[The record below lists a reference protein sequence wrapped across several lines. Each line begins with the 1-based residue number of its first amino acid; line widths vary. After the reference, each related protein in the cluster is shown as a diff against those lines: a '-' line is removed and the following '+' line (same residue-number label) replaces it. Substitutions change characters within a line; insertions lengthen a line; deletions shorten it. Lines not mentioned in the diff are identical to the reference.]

1 MALVVLGSSGNLG
14 SALISFLS
22 ERLSENIYCLDSQ
35 SPQSSL
41 DRPNIHYLKCDFLSS
56 GFSDEFIHEL
66 INKKEKITFVNLIA
80 KDYPVLD
87 SLHASAFI
95 GSPFDLPVSD
105 IAESYSVTLGSSY
118 KLIQEI
124 QKLGDTPYHV
134 ILVGSIYGISLP
146 RHNIYN
152 HPDDNSP
159 MLFKP
164 VAYSLAKAAQILLLK
179 EAVRCFGAIKKRFN
193 MISFGGIDLNQDE
206 GFKTRYKEITP
217 NSDLVSLSEVCDMF
231 LFMINDSPDSMN
243 GSNVLVDGGWT
254 SAN

>member
-1 MALVVLGSSGNLG
+1 MTLVVLGSSGNLG
-14 SALISFLS
+14 RALLSYLS
-22 ERLSENIYCLDSQ
+22 ERLSDTIYCLDSQ
-35 SPQSSL
+35 TPQTFL
-41 DRPNIHYLKCDFLSS
+41 DQSNIHYMKCDFLTS
-56 GFSDEFIHEL
+56 GFPDEIIDKL
-66 INKKEKITFVNLIA
+66 TNAKDKITFVNLIA
-80 KDYPVLD
+80 KDYPVLN
-87 SLHASAFI
+87 SLHASAFN

-146 RHNIYN
+146 KHHIYKD
-152 HPDDNSP
+152 PDDNSP
-159 MLFKP
+159 ILFKP
-164 VAYSLAKAAQILLLK
+164 VSYSLAKAAQILLLK
-179 EAVRCFGAIKKRFN
+179 EAVRCFGSINRRFN
-193 MISFGGIDLNQDE
+193 MISFGGIELNQDE

-217 NSDLVSLSEVCDMF
+217 NSELVKLPEVCDMF
-231 LFMINDSPDSMN
+231 LFMIKDSPDSMN